1 MPQPKVTR
9 TLVLALFSIL
19 SLSLSVNAED
29 GSAIERKGADR
40 ATRPA
45 WESQPHRFWDANN
58 VALFAGILATRAL
71 DYGSTRHFRAQGIH
85 EALLTDSIVDN
96 KSLFIGIEAAG
107 TAASV
112 GVAYWLHRTAHHK
125 LERWLSLVHIG
136 VGTLGNVRNYNLGAQ
151 TPGSAVGP
159 ARAGALASNR

>member
-29 GSAIERKGADR
+29 GSALLQRKGADR

-45 WESQPHRFWDANN
+45 LESQPHRFWDANN
-58 VALFAGILATRAL
+58 LALFAGVAATRAL

-85 EALLTDSIVDN
+85 EVLLTESIVDN

-125 LERWLSLVHIG
+125 LERWLSWVHIG
-136 VGTLGNVRNYNLGAQ
+136 VGTLGNVRNYNLG
-151 TPGSAVGP
+151 
-159 ARAGALASNR
+159 R